1 MIKEKAS
8 GAGRC
13 CHLTACAPPQGKRS
27 RRLRSRLGSWTKK
40 RRDVPADGAPGRT
53 FTSRPAP
60 LPTQEAPSDR
70 EPTPNEWPVASR
82 PTSGRNTTPP
92 ESVARHRRGLHDAG
106 RNPRHA
112 ATPCGR
118 KASLDEKDLAF
129 RLADRREYG
138 FAVPPKPAT
147 PDDPPWEG
155 PQPPANTHSSRSG
168 LRSRPGPEKCGP
180 TLSRTTQSLSPDFD
194 RDNHR
199 HAAKVKNP
207 VSKMA
212 GHAQIAWH
220 LSTEPF
226 TGPPSR

>member
-1 MIKEKAS
+1 VRADVAITPHARYRKAALPTPS
-8 GAGRC
+8 E
-13 CHLTACAPPQGKRS
+13 PQS
-27 RRLRSRLGSWTKK
+27 SWTKK

-60 LPTQEAPSDR
+60 LPSQEAPSDR
-70 EPTPNEWPVASR
+70 EPTPNEGPVASR
-82 PTSGRNTTPP
+82 PTSGRNATPP
-92 ESVARHRRGLHDAG
+92 ESVARHRRGLHDSG

-118 KASLDEKDLAF
+118 KASLVEKDLAF

-138 FAVPPKPAT
+138 FAVPPEAGDAGRPALGRAAAAR
-147 PDDPPWEG
+147 EH
-155 PQPPANTHSSRSG
+155 AFFRSS

-180 TLSRTTQSLSPDFD
+180 TLSRTKQSLSPDFD

-199 HAAKVKNP
+199 HAAKLKNP
-207 VSKMA
+207 VSKMV

-220 LSTEPF
+220 LSTERF